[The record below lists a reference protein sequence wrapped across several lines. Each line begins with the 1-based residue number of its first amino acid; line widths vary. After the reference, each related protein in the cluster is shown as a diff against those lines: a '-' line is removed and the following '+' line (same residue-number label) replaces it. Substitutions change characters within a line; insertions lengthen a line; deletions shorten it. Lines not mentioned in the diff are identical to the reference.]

1 MKKKV
6 CAYVRVSSSSKAQ
19 EHSYEFQKAY
29 WAEELSSNNE
39 YDFIGVYADKG
50 ISGKESSRR
59 PQFIKMITAAKN
71 GQIDIIFCK
80 SVQRFARNTSELLD
94 HVRELREYGVA
105 VVFENEHINTLSSDS
120 DLYLTVAAAIA
131 EDDLSRYSN
140 NVSWSIKDKFS
151 KGEMSIGWRLYGY
164 YVKHAKIYEINEEEA
179 DVVRYIFEKFS
190 QGYSTGEICRYLTS
204 NKINPPIGFQW
215 STSQIRLIIS
225 NEKYKGD
232 SILQK
237 YFHENGSQYKNKG
250 ERDSYYV
257 ENSHQAIVSKDLW
270 ELANQRL
277 IATSRPHTQGR
288 LTPTYPFS
296 KMIECGC
303 CGRTFIHRIS
313 NSGLSCATP
322 YWRCSAGHHNQERCD
337 STQIKDSVL
346 KEKFIEA
353 YNEFIGTKGHNDLT
367 NDIQRQIDDLLKE
380 KLEITRLHT
389 NGWISSY
396 DYDNSYE
403 LIVSKIK
410 ELTFKLDNIKN
421 KNVKASD
428 FNPITIFDEDKVYK
442 FLSKVVITK
451 WEVEFHFYSGIVIK
465 KYFTNK
471 SRRK

>member
-6 CAYVRVSSSSKAQ
+6 CAYVRVSSNSKAQ
-19 EHSYEFQKAY
+19 EHSYEFKKAY
-29 WAEELSSNNE
+29 WIESLGSKQEYELV
-39 YDFIGVYADKG
+39 GVYADKG
-50 ISGKESSRR
+50 ISGKNSSRR
-59 PQFIKMITAAKN
+59 PQFLKMINAAKN

-80 SVQRFARNTSELLD
+80 SVQRFARNTSELLEY
-94 HVRELREYGVA
+94 VRQLREYDVA
-105 VVFENEHINTLSSDS
+105 VIFEKERINTLESDS

-151 KGEMSIGWRLYGY
+151 KGEMQIGWRLYGY
-164 YVKHAKIYEINEEEA
+164 YVKHAKIYEINPYEA
-179 DVVRYIFEKFS
+179 EVVKDIFERYA
-190 QGYSTGEICRYLTS
+190 QGYSSGEICKFLNS
-204 NKINPPIGFQW
+204 EGILSPLGNKW
-215 STSQIRLIIS
+215 STGQIRLLIS

-237 YFHENGSQYKNKG
+237 YFHENGSQYKNNG

-257 ENSHQAIVSKDLW
+257 ENSHNAIVSKELW
-270 ELANQRL
+270 ELANQKL
-277 IATSRPHTQGR
+277 LATSRPHTQGR
-288 LTPTYPFS
+288 ITPRYPFS
-296 KMIECGC
+296 GMIECGC

-322 YWRCSAGHHNQERCD
+322 YWRCSAGHHNQEKCE

-353 YNEFIGTKGHNDLT
+353 YNEFIVHKGHNDLT
-367 NDIQRQIDDLLKE
+367 NDIQRQIDDLLEE

-389 NGWISSY
+389 NGWISSFN
-396 DYDNSYE
+396 YDNSYE

-421 KNVKASD
+421 KNVKDSD

-442 FLSKVVITK
+442 FLSKVAIIK
-451 WEVEFHFYSGIVIK
+451 WEIEFHFYNGIVIK
-465 KYFTNK
+465 KLFTNK